1 MKIITI
7 LAGIFGSMVAASN
20 FGGSSFNSGSQPNQ
34 SSQTNQANQQNRQ
47 VPGRLPLKM
56 RDITLPHQFTLDEME
71 AIRARL
77 RAFSLELQTF
87 AAASRMMSQ
96 NQLQMNY
103 AQAIWPIMQ
112 CMMSNQDGVC
122 PSGQ

>member
-1 MKIITI
+1 
-7 LAGIFGSMVAASN
+7 MVAASN
-20 FGGSSFNSGSQPNQ
+20 FGGNQPNRANQ
-34 SSQTNQANQQNRQ
+34 PSQANQQSQQNQ
-47 VPGRLPLKM
+47 QAPGRLPSKM

-96 NQLQMNY
+96 DQLQMNY
-103 AQAIWPIMQ
+103 AQAIWPIIQ
-112 CMMSNQDGVC
+112 CMISNQDGVC
-122 PSGQ
+122 PGTQ